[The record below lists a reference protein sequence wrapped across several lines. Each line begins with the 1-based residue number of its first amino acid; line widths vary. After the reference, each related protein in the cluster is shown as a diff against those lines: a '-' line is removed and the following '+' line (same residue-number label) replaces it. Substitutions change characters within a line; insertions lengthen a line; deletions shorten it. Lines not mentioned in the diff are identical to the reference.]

1 MKQLKIK
8 LITPNS
14 KILKLKLYFIIK
26 FCFIFNL
33 KFKEKIYYNKKK
45 KTALLRSPH
54 IHKKTWQNYFYKFCQ
69 KSISVF
75 IDPRKIIKMFILLKI
90 LSANTI
96 IKIKIS

>member
-45 KTALLRSPH
+45 KNS
-54 IHKKTWQNYFYKFCQ
+54 F
-69 KSISVF
+69 
-75 IDPRKIIKMFILLKI
+75 
-90 LSANTI
+90 
-96 IKIKIS
+96 IKISTYT